1 MVNSRQS
8 EVCLLSSDPL
18 RQAGLNGLHGYCRNP
33 ESTCWLKP
41 SASKNL
47 VFASPELRTA
57 IHHNDTTVF
66 GSEHNWYYRDNL
78 YLKLF
83 LFLESLSNESPP
95 TLFHPDSSLS
105 STLLWWTPLCRK
117 NSWGTC
123 STHHHSPY
131 LGGCLL
137 SQHHDAE
144 LRLQAP
150 PLISFFLSFFFF
162 SFWRN
167 WLYLKQNHQNP
178 KHVTHFYLNYF
189 NTMRRTVR
197 TSTQRNSQAC
207 STGLCLNF
215 L

>member
-1 MVNSRQS
+1 MDLALVGSLCLGCFWLLRGSKSWSGASYFSLVILLALLMVNSRQS

-66 GSEHNWYYRDNL
+66 GSEHNWYCRDNL

-105 STLLWWTPLCRK
+105 NTLLWWTPLCRK

-150 PLISFFLSFFFF
+150 PLISFFLSSFFLFEEIDF
-162 SFWRN
+162 I
-167 WLYLKQNHQNP
+167 
-178 KHVTHFYLNYF
+178 
-189 NTMRRTVR
+189 
-197 TSTQRNSQAC
+197 
-207 STGLCLNF
+207 
-215 L
+215 